1 MKPNPGL
8 YRSAMTLALGLLM
21 MMLASPSVGADT
33 LILAQQN
40 PKSQQAAKTLLADLP
55 GARLIKSIEASSV
68 DDIVIALGDQ
78 SLTAALAGASKFK
91 HLLGLYVSFRA
102 HQTQLPLPDN
112 VSLVYREP
120 APAEVARLINGGL
133 DHQAIGYFFQ
143 GEDPYLNA
151 LKSTPLRLTPVPVP
165 HNVLS
170 ALPTFYKSRAP
181 RTVFIAASA
190 DIYNSNNILLFLESL
205 YQNRVL
211 AVSDNDILVGHGAGV
226 AIHVSWEQ
234 ATQYAR
240 DWLQQV
246 KDDSLQHQPQGVFL
260 PARVKLDKLLLRN
273 LGIHWRSA
281 P

>member
-1 MKPNPGL
+1 MQINRVMS
-8 YRSAMTLALGLLM
+8 RSVFAVVFALLSLAC
-21 MMLASPSVGADT
+21 ANAGADT
-33 LILAQQN
+33 VVLAQQN
-40 PKSQQAAKTLLADLP
+40 PKSLQAAQSLLANLP
-55 GARLIKSIEASSV
+55 DARLVKSVNAISA

-78 SLTAALAGASKFK
+78 SLTEALPRAAEFK

-102 HQTQLPLPDN
+102 HRAQLPLPKHL
-112 VSLVYREP
+112 SLVYREP
-120 APAEVARLINGGL
+120 APTEVARLIDHGL
-133 DHQAIGYFFQ
+133 DQQAVGYFYQ
-143 GEDPYLNA
+143 EEDPYLDA
-151 LKSTPLRLTPVPVP
+151 LQSTPLRLTPVRVR

-170 ALPTFYKSRAP
+170 ALPAFYKSRSP
-181 RTVFIAASA
+181 TRVFVAASA

-211 AVSDNDILVGHGAGV
+211 AISDNDILVGHGAGV

-234 ATQYAR
+234 AANYAR
-240 DWLQQV
+240 DWLQQLQ
-246 KDDSLQHQPQGVFL
+246 DGSLKHEPQGVFL